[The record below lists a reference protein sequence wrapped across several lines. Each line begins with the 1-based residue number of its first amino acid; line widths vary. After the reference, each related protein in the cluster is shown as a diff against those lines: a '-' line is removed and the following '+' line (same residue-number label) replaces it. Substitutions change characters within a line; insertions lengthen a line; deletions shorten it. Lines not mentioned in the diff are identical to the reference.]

1 VSIGVVRIYWSDKET
16 KLKRSVFS
24 ALCACAIVLLSIAP
38 TLADPPSLT
47 GNWNI
52 EQTGAN
58 GGSTGTVVLKQS
70 GNSIVGSN
78 AKTGNGFTGDF
89 VNDTQINGKWHGP
102 GGAGWLTIYATP
114 NGHSFN
120 GTWGYNGRAA
130 NGSFVG
136 NKFLPPSE
144 ITAAGAWNITLAG
157 GPTTFSGPMTCTQS
171 GPSVLC
177 KVQQISINGK
187 FRTKDKV
194 RATWTGPSKKGWF
207 SFWFNGDNN
216 SFNGQWGYGAD
227 TTPPVGRVVGQR
239 KL

>member
-1 VSIGVVRIYWSDKET
+1 M
-16 KLKRSVFS
+16 KRF
-24 ALCACAIVLLSIAP
+24 ALAILCGCVITLSSMAP
-38 TLADPPSLT
+38 SFADPPNLT
-47 GNWNI
+47 GNWTL
-52 EQTGAN
+52 EQTGLN
-58 GGSTGTVVLKQS
+58 GGSAGTVVLKQS

-78 AKTGNGFTGDF
+78 SKTGNGFTGTF

-102 GGAGWLTIYATP
+102 GGAGWLTVYATP

-136 NKFLPPSE
+136 NKYNPPSK
-144 ITAAGAWNITLAG
+144 ITAAGTWNVTVAG
-157 GPTTFSGPMTCTQS
+157 GPNNFAGPMTCTES

-177 KVQQISINGK
+177 KAGTISMNGK

-194 RATWTGPSKKGWF
+194 RSTWTNGSKKGWF

-239 KL
+239 AL